1 MGGKFP
7 LLMLLFMIERNS
19 LGLHSLKMSAQGSSL
34 MEKNWDK
41 QTNVKSRI
49 DRSEFPAKNISPRK
63 A

>member
-1 MGGKFP
+1 
-7 LLMLLFMIERNS
+7 
-19 LGLHSLKMSAQGSSL
+19 MSAQGSSL